1 MATTVKSLSI
11 LQKQQF
17 LKGNAKGQLLG
28 NIIGIVYFWIF
39 EVVIFFV
46 LRSEKMEAPA
56 LAVAVILLSC
66 VIADFLF
73 KLIMEKDNSVMDSFL
88 KSRPVSE
95 DVWNRFLALSQFW
108 KLSNLILPLVLL
120 PACFLF
126 LPFLYGVPAFAGT
139 YLASVFNG
147 FVVMRIK
154 HRGPYQAENASKSHF
169 GGAVASGRGN
179 YIFGLFPRAF
189 KRSRRLRLCTV
200 LIAIS
205 MYFQF
210 LAQSMSDRMGFCYF
224 CCLLFFF
231 ISCTIPQNA
240 FAVEANFFNGIW
252 TRPLML
258 ERMLE
263 DKFRIS
269 VITGAACL
277 MFCLPV
283 CIWTEVAVLDLVSIM
298 LYVSFFCSL
307 AVFIDAYDCPPIN
320 LFENT
325 FYNKKKGNSANF
337 KFVPTVVFFIVI
349 GIGWACLAL
358 LSGWKS
364 RVILSAFGIAGLAAH
379 KTYFKWLVR
388 RFMAK
393 RYEIMEK
400 YNS

>member
-66 VIADFLF
+66 AIADFLF

-108 KLSNLILPLVLL
+108 KPSNLILPLVLL

-126 LPFLYGVPAFAGT
+126 LPFLYGIPAFAAT

-147 FVVMRIK
+147 FIVMRIK

-224 CCLLFFF
+224 CCLFFF
-231 ISCTIPQNA
+231 AIPCVFLQNG

-269 VITGAACL
+269 VIAGAACL

-283 CIWTEVAVLDLVSIM
+283 CIRSEVAVLDLVSIM

-325 FYNKKKGNSANF
+325 FNNKKKGNSANF

-364 RVILSAFGIAGLAAH
+364 RVILSALGIAGLALH
-379 KTYFKWLVR
+379 KSYFKWLVR